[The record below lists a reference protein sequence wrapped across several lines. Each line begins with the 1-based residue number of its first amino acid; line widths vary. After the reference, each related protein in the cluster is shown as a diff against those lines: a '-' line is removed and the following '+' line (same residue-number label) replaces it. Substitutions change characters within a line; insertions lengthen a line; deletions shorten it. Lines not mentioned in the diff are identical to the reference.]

1 MMILRN
7 VSLTPV
13 YNRSP
18 YLCDRSLLFCDIA
31 LVKELRQDIPNIKNR
46 SDPEAEITAYCR

>member
-31 LVKELRQDIPNIKNR
+31 LVEELRQDIPNIKNR